1 MGYDPKF
8 GYVAWKNGR
17 ETEVH
22 EGFKGVVLKEDNYLV
37 YFMMHGQTSNVRR
50 LGVRFHTLTLVVA
63 DAETKDIL
71 LEVAH
76 KGDFGFISA
85 RKKGGGVVPL
95 QKKDEDLMKEMEEKD
110 MFRQRTVNVINEG
123 NLDARFLYRE
133 KPQDL
138 LRGEY
143 EEWTSNPICSLSGY
157 HGALRMDFTDP
168 ISGIKVASDLT
179 GKIDLGDDS
188 DLGFI
193 KNDGVGRIFRASEYK
208 IEEDMC
214 MFRLADIDGGRSS
227 DGEFYTNAF
236 GTKLMSKPG
245 PNAVRQFV
253 TPGFS
258 MKLDGDYEAIES
270 WTGMY
275 EKDHE
280 GRMIN
285 YGYGVDP
292 AVN

>member
-1 MGYDPKF
+1 MQ
-8 GYVAWKNGR
+8 
-17 ETEVH
+17 
-22 EGFKGVVLKEDNYLV
+22 KE
-37 YFMMHGQTSNVRR
+37 
-50 LGVRFHTLTLVVA
+50 
-63 DAETKDIL
+63 
-71 LEVAH
+71 
-76 KGDFGFISA
+76 
-85 RKKGGGVVPL
+85 
-95 QKKDEDLMKEMEEKD
+95 DEDLMKEMEEKG
-110 MFRQRTVNVINEG
+110 MFRQRTVNVINED
-123 NLDARFLYRE
+123 NLDPRFLYRE
-133 KPQDL
+133 KGDL

-143 EEWTSNPICSLSGY
+143 EEWTMNPICSLPGY
-157 HGALRMDFTDP
+157 HGSLRMDFTNP

-179 GKIDLGDDS
+179 GKIDLGGDS
-188 DLGFI
+188 DMGFM
-193 KNDGVGRIFRASEYK
+193 KNDGVGRILRASEYK
-208 IEEDMC
+208 IEENMC

-258 MKLDGDYEAIES
+258 MTLDGNYEAVES